1 MDKRSQIRDKL
12 PMPSFDIASEI
23 DMQELDNAIQQA
35 RKEYQGRYDFRG
47 SKAEIIWDKKI
58 LAVTAED
65 EYKLN
70 ALKDMIQ
77 SRAHKRGIDIR
88 ALQFSEPKPIGN
100 MMQRRD
106 VKIVQGIETEK
117 AKEITKAI
125 RDSKIKVQA
134 QIQDEKVRVTGK
146 NRDDLQACMAM
157 VRAGSFDLPL
167 QFINFRD

>member
-1 MDKRSQIRDKL
+1 
-12 PMPSFDIASEI
+12 MPSFDIASEI
-23 DMQELDNAIQQA
+23 DMQELDNAVQAA

-47 SKAEIIWDKKI
+47 SKSEIIWDKKV
-58 LAVTAED
+58 LAITAED

-70 ALKDMIQ
+70 ALKDMLQ
-77 SRAHKRGIDIR
+77 GRAHKRGIDIR
-88 ALQFSEPKPIGN
+88 ALQFGDPKPIGS

-157 VRAGSFDLPL
+157 IRSGNFDLPL